1 MCADMR
7 IGHVLDR
14 VDHLE
19 EFPAMSPSPAP
30 EVQKVEGRITFVGS
44 KPMLDG
50 IPALAATRLVTFSY
64 SVEGQHFHKIHD
76 IGTSLERRRI
86 ANVYRVGDKVE
97 VWCLKSDPNV
107 GGISEIPV
115 HSLSAWDWISGVA
128 EFLQIFS

>member
-1 MCADMR
+1 MCEDMR

-19 EFPAMSPSPAP
+19 EFTAMSPSPAP

-50 IPALAATRLVTFSY
+50 IHGLSAMRLVTFSY
-64 SVEGQHFHKIHD
+64 SVEGQHFHKILDSRNSAH
-76 IGTSLERRRI
+76 LRQI
-86 ANVYRVGDKVE
+86 ANDYSVGDRLE

-107 GGISEIPV
+107 CGIGEIPV
-115 HSLSAWDWISGVA
+115 HKSSAWDWVCGLA
-128 EFLQIFS
+128 ECLQILS